1 MKILSFFIPKELQGN
16 QFILSLYRQTEISG
30 KDLSLRQINALKDML
45 DIDEE
50 FYDWDYKCLDDRH
63 SGNYT
68 DLKNKLIRNKFR
80 TIKGKNKCVRAMQSI
95 IDGKPDHY
103 LIQEAL
109 GTNFNPRR
117 YWR

>member
-1 MKILSFFIPKELQGN
+1 MKILSFFIPKILQSN
-16 QFILSLYRQTEISG
+16 EFIKSLHHQFIKDNKLSVRQT
-30 KDLSLRQINALKDML
+30 NALKDIL

-50 FYDWDYKCLDDRH
+50 FYDWDYECNDEH
-63 SGNYT
+63 SGNYS
-68 DLKNKLIRNKFR
+68 DLKNKLIRNRFKAV
-80 TIKGKNKCVRAMQSI
+80 KGRNKCIRAMQSI

-109 GTNFNPRR
+109 GTAFNPRR

>member
-1 MKILSFFIPKELQGN
+1 MKILSFFIPKELQSN
-16 QFILSLYRQTEISG
+16 QFIKSLYRQAQGSEKT
-30 KDLSLRQINALKDML
+30 LSTRQLNALKDML
-45 DIDEE
+45 DIDED
-50 FYDWDYKCLDDRH
+50 FYNWDFECDNDH
-63 SGNYT
+63 AGNYN
-68 DLKNKLIRNKFR
+68 DLKNKLIRNRFK
-80 TIKGKNKCVRAMQSI
+80 TVKGKNKCIRAMQSI

>member
-1 MKILSFFIPKELQGN
+1 MKILSFFIPKELQNN
-16 QFILSLYRQTEISG
+16 QFIKSLHTQFHNKGGALSI
-30 KDLSLRQINALKDML
+30 RQINALKDML

-50 FYDWDYKCLDDRH
+50 FYDWDYRCLDDRH
-63 SGNYT
+63 SGNYN
-68 DLKNKLIRNKFR
+68 DLKNKLIRNKFK
-80 TIKGKNKCVRAMQSI
+80 TIKGKNKCVRSMQSI

-109 GTNFNPRR
+109 GTNFNPKR